1 MNTMFKERKF
11 ISEKLRK
18 AYNSELKD
26 WLVAENTSLP
36 LKIKCFC
43 ELVRRYYPQRGIFKI
58 KITAE

>member
-1 MNTMFKERKF
+1 MRNKMNTMFKERKF

-43 ELVRRYYPQRGIFKI
+43 ELVRRRIFKI